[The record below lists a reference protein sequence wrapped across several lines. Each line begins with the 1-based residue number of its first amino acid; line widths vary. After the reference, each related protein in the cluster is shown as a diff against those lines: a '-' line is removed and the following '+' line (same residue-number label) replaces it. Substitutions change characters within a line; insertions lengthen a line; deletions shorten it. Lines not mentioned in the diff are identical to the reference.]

1 MPWIE
6 TERLRLRPL
15 TTADADA
22 LHRLWTH
29 PEVRRYLW
37 DDRVIL
43 KRETA
48 EILEKNE
55 ILFREKG
62 LGLWAML
69 PKEAITLIGFCGYWF
84 FHEPPEL
91 QLLYGVTSDAWGR
104 GLATEGAR
112 AMIRYGFEAL
122 GFARIAGST
131 DAPNAAS
138 IRVMQK
144 AGMTF
149 EKRVLKNGLDT
160 VYYALGRTAFAP
172 DDSLYR
178 AR

>member
-6 TERLRLRPL
+6 TQRLRLRPL
-15 TTADADA
+15 TPADADA

-29 PEVRRYLW
+29 PQVRRYLW
-37 DDRVIL
+37 DDRVIP

-69 PKEAITLIGFCGYWF
+69 PNEADALLGFCGYWF

-91 QLLYGVTSDAWGR
+91 QLLYGVAPEAWGR
-104 GLATEGAR
+104 GLALEAAR
-112 AMIRYGFEAL
+112 AMIRYGFEVL
-122 GFARIAGST
+122 GLTRIAGST
-131 DAPNAAS
+131 DAANAAS
-138 IRVMQK
+138 IRVMEN

-160 VYYALGRTAFAP
+160 IYYAVRRDAFRPGAVF
-172 DDSLYR
+172 D
-178 AR
+178 ARR